1 MQKSMNKEKAC
12 CETCCYYNREV
23 ESYGTYH
30 WCMIEG
36 FHIPT
41 TPDDA
46 CEDYKR
52 HSKRERQQ
60 EHWCC

>member
-12 CETCCYYNREV
+12 CENCYYYNREV

-36 FHIPT
+36 VHIPT
-41 TPDDA
+41 NHDDA

-52 HSKRERQQ
+52 WSDK
-60 EHWCC
+60 

>member
-41 TPDDA
+41 TPDDS

-52 HSKRERQQ
+52 WSDK
-60 EHWCC
+60 